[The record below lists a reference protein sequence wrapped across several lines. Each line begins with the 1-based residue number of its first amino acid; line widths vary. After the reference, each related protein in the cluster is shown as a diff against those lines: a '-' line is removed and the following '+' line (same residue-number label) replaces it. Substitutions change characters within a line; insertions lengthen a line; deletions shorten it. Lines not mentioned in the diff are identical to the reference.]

1 MPTLLSEAA
10 ALEAEIIALR
20 RNIHRHP
27 ELGRSETATSS
38 LVERTLNALGIETRR
53 IAGTGIVGEL
63 RGAEP
68 GPIVALRADMDA
80 LPIQEQTG
88 LAFASETPNIMH
100 ACGHDLHTAALL
112 GTARLLA
119 TRRNSIYGAVRFLF
133 QPDEEGD
140 GGAQR
145 MIDEGCMEGVSAVFG
160 AHVAPELP
168 VGTVG
173 VRFGK
178 AYAASNPFDIMLY
191 GRSAHGAEPH
201 LGADAIVAASAL
213 VGAIQTLVSREVSPL
228 DPAVISIGSFHAG
241 TARNIIADEAHI
253 SGIIRCFG
261 AEMRTHL
268 TRRLTALAEGIAAA
282 HGVQAD
288 VRIQWGYSGIIN
300 DPAMTALVRDSAAGL
315 LGQGAVTVEQ
325 EPSLTTE
332 DFGAFLEHAPGSFWH
347 IGVGRPDCPCV
358 PLHNPCFNPDESA
371 LRFAAALHAQLA
383 MDALSHLSKS

>member
-1 MPTLLSEAA
+1 MISLLNEAA
-10 ALEAEIIALR
+10 ALEPYLIALR
-20 RNIHRHP
+20 RDLHRHP
-27 ELGRSETATSS
+27 ELGRHEFQTAQR
-38 LVERTLNALGIETRR
+38 VERELRALGLQTRR
-53 IAGTGIVGEL
+53 IAGTGVIGFL
-63 RGAEP
+63 RGKSD
-68 GPIVALRADMDA
+68 GPCIALRADMDA
-80 LPIQEQTG
+80 LPIQERCDSD
-88 LAFASETPNIMH
+88 FSSECPGVMH
-100 ACGHDLHTAALL
+100 ACGHDMHTAALI
-112 GTARLLA
+112 GAAGLLVRHRA
-119 TRRNSIYGAVRFLF
+119 ELHGSVRFLF

-145 MIDEGCMEGVSAVFG
+145 MIDEGCMEDVSAVFG
-160 AHVAPELP
+160 AHIAPELS

-178 AYAASNPFDIMLY
+178 AYAASNPFDIVLR

-261 AEMRTHL
+261 AEMRAHL

-282 HGVQAD
+282 HGVRAD

-300 DPAMTALVRDSAAGL
+300 DAAMTALIRDSAASL

-347 IGVGRPDCPCV
+347 IGVGRSDGPCV
-358 PLHNPCFNPDESA
+358 PLHNPHFNPDESA
-371 LRFAAALHAQLA
+371 LRFAAALHAQVA